1 MEIFTSSAGKLVARD
16 VYKAQAF
23 NNRHIFKK
31 ERKHEIQPPIVD
43 IVLDASASL
52 LDKQSDLSIQA
63 YIVSKALQELG
74 IKNSVTSFNNFLD
87 YSIIKYLKTYE
98 DKDCKRC
105 FDYYCSGGNRDG
117 LAIDVIGKMTK
128 QKNEQNRIMIVFTDA
143 KPYDVQVIFEIGQ
156 RMKTPYQGEMAVKDT
171 ADTLRRLRYENLKI
185 IGIFSG
191 DDKDMP
197 VLRLIYG
204 TDFIYIKNIERFSEE
219 VGKILKD
226 FLLIHN

>member
-1 MEIFTSSAGKLVARD
+1 
-16 VYKAQAF
+16 
-23 NNRHIFKK
+23 
-31 ERKHEIQPPIVD
+31 
-43 IVLDASASL
+43 
-52 LDKQSDLSIQA
+52 
-63 YIVSKALQELG
+63 
-74 IKNSVTSFNNFLD
+74 
-87 YSIIKYLKTYE
+87 
-98 DKDCKRC
+98 
-105 FDYYCSGGNRDG
+105 
-117 LAIDVIGKMTK
+117 
-128 QKNEQNRIMIVFTDA
+128 MIVFTDA